1 MGQRRSHI
9 HMSDTEIA
17 DFLASQSTLVL
28 GTTGPDGWPHM
39 TTISYGMLDGSLV
52 MASFRRAQ
60 KVVNA
65 RREMRVTCLVETNQ
79 HHYATTRG
87 VLVFGKATVFDDV
100 DTVLQAS
107 EAIVATR
114 RRVLG
119 SDAFVPTD
127 SVVGSASKRSVISV
141 TPERFA
147 SWNHQHLGGTY

>member
-1 MGQRRSHI
+1 MGARRSQI
-9 HMSDTEIA
+9 QLSDTEIA

-28 GTTGPDGWPHM
+28 ATTGPDGWPHM
-39 TTISYGMLDGSLV
+39 TTISYAVLGDSLV

-65 RREMRVTCLVETNQ
+65 RREVRVTCLVEINQ
-79 HHYATTRG
+79 HDYEATRG

-107 EAIVATR
+107 DAIVATR
-114 RRVLG
+114 RRVQG
-119 SDAFVPTD
+119 SDAFVPAD

-147 SWNHQHLGGTY
+147 SWNHQRLGGTY